1 MTGSSLAPLQRFLK
15 QQEVAALLEDFEG
28 LLPGC
33 HLALIGADGRL
44 FAGNGDWSPAQIAQS
59 LAQTREG
66 QMVDSADLILRPLR
80 VQSQLLGVLAARRDQ
95 RDARPNPQERQ
106 ALRSLHRSLTLLLGN
121 ALETRGVVDAT
132 EERYREINLL
142 YHIGETIGVC
152 LDEKE
157 VPQRVL
163 SEAERFIQADAGMLL
178 LPATHTPGTAGSQ
191 DVLHVKASFGDP
203 GSAEA
208 LQRVSGAVSDRVY
221 QTGQPAIV
229 TPPFSPG
236 PAARAGGKLG
246 GVLCVPL
253 KTCDRTLGVIVLG
266 RLPDRPVF
274 AAGDEKLAMALA
286 GQAAIAVETVRLH
299 AEEIKRQRLEEELAI
314 GRQIQ
319 LSLLPAACPVVPG
332 WEFAAFYQAARQV
345 GGDLYDFFELPGQP
359 GRLGLVIA
367 DVTGKGV
374 PAALF
379 MAFSRTVIRMES
391 MTGRDP
397 AAVLERANRS
407 IIQDSRSGLFLSA
420 FYATLDTR
428 NGRLVYANGGHNR
441 PLWLRAATGEPQEL
455 TSRSVILGM
464 FEDVALEERQIDVAP
479 GDLLVFY
486 TDGVTEAMNA
496 AGELFGEGRLQATVA
511 ANQGASAQQV
521 LEAIIDALKTFTGD
535 TPQSDDLTL
544 FVVKREA

>member
-1 MTGSSLAPLQRFLK
+1 MTGSSLTPLQRYLK

-44 FAGNGDWSPAQIAQS
+44 FAGDGEWSPAQLARC
-59 LAQTREG
+59 LAQVREG
-66 QMVDSADLILRPLR
+66 QMVDSADLILQPLR
-80 VQSQLLGVLAARRDQ
+80 VQSQLLGVLATRRDQ
-95 RDARPNPQERQ
+95 RDARPNPGEKQ

-121 ALETRGVVDAT
+121 ALETRDVVDAT

-163 SEAERFIQADAGMLL
+163 REAERFIQADAGTLL
-178 LPATHTPGTAGSQ
+178 LPATHTPRTAGSQ
-191 DVLHVKASFGDP
+191 AVLHVKASFGAP
-203 GSAEA
+203 GSVEA

-236 PAARAGGKLG
+236 SAAGAG

-253 KTCDRTLGVIVLG
+253 KTCERTLGVIVLG

-274 AAGDEKLAMALA
+274 TAGDEKLAMALA

-319 LSLLPAACPVVPG
+319 LSLLPASCPVVPG
-332 WEFAAFYQAARQV
+332 WEFAAVYQAARQV

-391 MTGRDP
+391 MTSRTP

-441 PLWLRAATGEPQEL
+441 PLWLRATTAEPQEL

-464 FEDVALEERQIDVAP
+464 FEDIALEERQIDVAP

-496 AGELFGEGRLQATVA
+496 AGELFGEERLQATVT
-511 ANQGASAQQV
+511 ANQSASAQQV

-544 FVVKREA
+544 CVVRREA